1 LPGRIPRTDTVQL
14 KPGENYTWSPRL
26 APLQQQQAVAS
37 KPGAATQRSPS
48 EPALKRGNPDEASCQ
63 QTMTA
68 GAWGGAY
75 ASCARAA
82 RAGSAGAA
90 RDVGLLFQRGT
101 GVGRSDDSAA
111 HWFGEAAR
119 AGDGES
125 MYQLA
130 LYYERGRGVKKD
142 QAVALD
148 WYTRSANTGLANA
161 EYALGQVY
169 EKGHLGMAKD
179 KAKALVWYRKAA
191 AQGHKDAAAR
201 VHDLAQ

>member
-1 LPGRIPRTDTVQL
+1 
-14 KPGENYTWSPRL
+14 
-26 APLQQQQAVAS
+26 
-37 KPGAATQRSPS
+37 
-48 EPALKRGNPDEASCQ
+48 
-63 QTMTA
+63 
-68 GAWGGAY
+68 
-75 ASCARAA
+75 
-82 RAGSAGAA
+82 
-90 RDVGLLFQRGT
+90 
-101 GVGRSDDSAA
+101 
-111 HWFGEAAR
+111 
-119 AGDGES
+119 

-148 WYTRSANTGLANA
+148 WYTRSANTGLADA

-191 AQGHKDAAAR
+191 AQGHKDAAVR